1 MWTSVTLLLKFGAW
15 QCSHGHTVTRGSVWG
30 CDKPLDF
37 PHLPP
42 TTGRTCSLCPT
53 PTQTLRLCTDTSKQG
68 KKNPSKCVGEKKNS
82 NLQTVTA
89 ELCFS
94 ENYHKLIHPYL
105 ALWTKRIECPRK
117 FRFYYLLP
125 NQQAATTACPW
136 GTDRHYL
143 CPSHQSQGGEGWVS
157 FLTQQLH

>member
-1 MWTSVTLLLKFGAW
+1 MLGNVPMVTLWPEAQSEDVTSLWTSHTSLQPLAGLAPSALLPLKLW
-15 QCSHGHTVTRGSVWG
+15 GSALIQAN
-30 CDKPLDF
+30 KE
-37 PHLPP
+37 
-42 TTGRTCSLCPT
+42 
-53 PTQTLRLCTDTSKQG
+53 
-68 KKNPSKCVGEKKNS
+68 KNPSNCVGEKKNS